1 MTTHLEPIPVLTPAF
16 LTLIVPLAA
25 AAIGLAGFLIYIWI
39 KYVPIIARIFEQAP
53 VFQPLRAEPAPGGE
67 PVEFQTR
74 DGLTLHGDYY
84 RTHSLRRAGV
94 VVFCHEFLGN
104 RHSAHPY
111 ADSLLDA
118 GFDLFTFDFRAHGE
132 SDSEPGVDPIQ
143 WVSDR
148 DKRDLKAAL
157 KYLRT
162 RDDRDPAGVALFG
175 VSRGGGV
182 ALCLAAADPTVWAV
196 ATDGAFPTH
205 ETMLSYV
212 LRWAEIYVGNMSFWR
227 RLPRCL
233 FAFAAWAGRM
243 RAQSNLH
250 RRFPMVERA
259 AAGLGPR
266 PWLAIHGAR
275 DAYIGP
281 DIARDL
287 VSRATG
293 PAELWLVP
301 DAKHNRC
308 REVVPEL
315 YRERLT
321 RFYTRFAPR
330 RSYAEDSETSVK
342 VDPESVLAPLS
353 AARVRVTG

>member
-1 MTTHLEPIPVLTPAF
+1 MPAF
-16 LTLIVPLAA
+16 LSLLIPVAFVALV
-25 AAIGLAGFLIYIWI
+25 LVLFFTYVWI
-39 KYVPIIARIFEQAP
+39 RYVPIVARIFEQAP

-67 PVEFQTR
+67 PVEFQTE
-74 DGLTLHGDYY
+74 DGLTLLGDYY
-84 RTHSLRRAGV
+84 RSPAPRRSGV

-118 GFDLFTFDFRAHGE
+118 GFDLFTFDFRNHGD
-132 SDSEPGVDPIQ
+132 STSEPGVDPIQ

-148 DKRDLKAAL
+148 DQSDLRAAVR
-157 KYLRT
+157 YLQT
-162 RDDRDPAGVALFG
+162 RPDRDPAGIALFG

-182 ALCLAAADPTVWAV
+182 ALCQAADDPSVWAV

-212 LRWAEIYVGNMSFWR
+212 LRWAEIYVGNMQFWG
-227 RLPRCL
+227 RLPRSF
-233 FAFAAWAGRM
+233 FAFAAWAGRVQ
-243 RAQSNLH
+243 AQGKLH
-250 RRFPMVERA
+250 RRFPAVERA
-259 AAGLGPR
+259 AARLGPR

-281 DIARDL
+281 EIARDL
-287 VSRATG
+287 VSRASDR
-293 PAELWLVP
+293 AELWLVP

-308 REVVPEL
+308 REVAPEM
-315 YRERLT
+315 YRDRLSS
-321 RFYTRFAPR
+321 FFTRFAPR
-330 RSYAEDSETSVK
+330 RSFVEDAETSVE
-342 VDPESVLAPLS
+342 PNPGTALTPLV